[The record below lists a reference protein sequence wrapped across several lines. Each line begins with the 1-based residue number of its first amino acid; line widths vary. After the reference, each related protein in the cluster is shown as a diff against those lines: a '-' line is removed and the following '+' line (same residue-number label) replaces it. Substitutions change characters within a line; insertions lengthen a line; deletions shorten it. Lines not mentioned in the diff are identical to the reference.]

1 MLFFLS
7 PQIVKLLK
15 GDSDFEPQVH
25 SPYFDVEDSENQDDN
40 DDEVYPNSSAELHLN
55 LALLDVDDDTTSFS
69 SLEQSSLSWEDYLKG
84 RWSRSSSFD

>member
-1 MLFFLS
+1 MLFYFL

-15 GDSDFEPQVH
+15 GDINVETYV
-25 SPYFDVEDSENQDDN
+25 SPPFSDVEDSENRDDN

-69 SLEQSSLSWEDYLKG
+69 SMDQSS
-84 RWSRSSSFD
+84 RS